1 MDKKLEEIKEM
12 LIDKLHG
19 ALLAD
24 KITSTEQLLNCAKA
38 YSEFIAEKPTAAPQE
53 SADSI

>member
-1 MDKKLEEIKEM
+1 MNKKLEEIKEL